1 MIKGKGIQEIGQ
13 SGGKNIYL
21 PNLGILALPTL
32 DGRQNVTNPL
42 HLPQILS
49 YDTIWE
55 ILRR

>member
-13 SGGKNIYL
+13 SGGKNSYL
-21 PNLGILALPTL
+21 PNLGILPLPTL

-49 YDTIWE
+49 YDTI
-55 ILRR
+55 